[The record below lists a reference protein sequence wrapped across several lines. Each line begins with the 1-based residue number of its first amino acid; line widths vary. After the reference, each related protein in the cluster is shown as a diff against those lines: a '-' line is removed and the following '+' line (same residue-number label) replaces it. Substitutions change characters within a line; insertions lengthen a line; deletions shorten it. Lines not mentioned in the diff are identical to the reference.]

1 MSRPTLETPLTRL
14 LGIDTPVLLAGMNV
28 RTAPSCRSVC
38 RRLAAPAPPRSP
50 SASPTAHPL
59 FPILLTHSSVQGV
72 SHSELAAAVTNG
84 GGLGVI
90 GGLTMSPDQLT
101 SQIKDIKANLV
112 DKSGN
117 FGVDLAIPQV
127 GGNARKTN
135 HDYTHGHLPELI
147 DVIIEEQATLFV
159 CAVGER
165 ARSSVSVRRRTE
177 MRAPRQVCR
186 RAGSSTSSTRVAS

>member
-1 MSRPTLETPLTRL
+1 MSQ
-14 LGIDTPVLLAGMNV
+14 
-28 RTAPSCRSVC
+28 
-38 RRLAAPAPPRSP
+38 
-50 SASPTAHPL
+50 PL
-59 FPILLTHSSVQGV
+59 FVVQGV

-159 CAVGER
+159 CAVGE
-165 ARSSVSVRRRTE
+165 
-177 MRAPRQVCR
+177 
-186 RAGSSTSSTRVAS
+186 GSTQLRLCAETY

>member
-1 MSRPTLETPLTRL
+1 MFFFPRRGSRL
-14 LGIDTPVLLAGMNV
+14 LRSQPLLFVA
-28 RTAPSCRSVC
+28 
-38 RRLAAPAPPRSP
+38 
-50 SASPTAHPL
+50 
-59 FPILLTHSSVQGV
+59 QGV

-84 GGLGVI
+84 GGHGVI

-159 CAVGER
+159 CAVG
-165 ARSSVSVRRRTE
+165 VP
-177 MRAPRQVCR
+177 PRWVVDKLH
-186 RAGSSTSSTRVAS
+186 AGGVLIGNMIGHPQHVEKA

>member
-1 MSRPTLETPLTRL
+1 MLPLCRCS
-14 LGIDTPVLLAGMNV
+14 GFAGF
-28 RTAPSCRSVC
+28 PGGC
-38 RRLAAPAPPRSP
+38 
-50 SASPTAHPL
+50 SASQPL
-59 FPILLTHSSVQGV
+59 LFVSFQGV

-101 SQIKDIKANLV
+101 SQIKDIKANLT

-147 DVIIEEQATLFV
+147 DVIIE
-159 CAVGER
+159 
-165 ARSSVSVRRRTE
+165 
-177 MRAPRQVCR
+177 
-186 RAGSSTSSTRVAS
+186 AGGK

>member
-1 MSRPTLETPLTRL
+1 M
-14 LGIDTPVLLAGMNV
+14 
-28 RTAPSCRSVC
+28 
-38 RRLAAPAPPRSP
+38 
-50 SASPTAHPL
+50 
-59 FPILLTHSSVQGV
+59 
-72 SHSELAAAVTNG
+72 
-84 GGLGVI
+84 I

-159 CAVGER
+159 CAVGE
-165 ARSSVSVRRRTE
+165 
-177 MRAPRQVCR
+177 
-186 RAGSSTSSTRVAS
+186 GSTQLRLCAETY

>member
-1 MSRPTLETPLTRL
+1 MSGFPGTP
-14 LGIDTPVLLAGMNV
+14 
-28 RTAPSCRSVC
+28 PSRSASAV
-38 RRLAAPAPPRSP
+38 P
-50 SASPTAHPL
+50 SA
-59 FPILLTHSSVQGV
+59 QGV

-165 ARSSVSVRRRTE
+165 
-177 MRAPRQVCR
+177 
-186 RAGSSTSSTRVAS
+186 STQLRLCAETY

>member
-1 MSRPTLETPLTRL
+1 M
-14 LGIDTPVLLAGMNV
+14 
-28 RTAPSCRSVC
+28 
-38 RRLAAPAPPRSP
+38 
-50 SASPTAHPL
+50 
-59 FPILLTHSSVQGV
+59 
-72 SHSELAAAVTNG
+72 
-84 GGLGVI
+84 I

-159 CAVGER
+159 CAVGES
-165 ARSSVSVRRRTE
+165 AAAVRLCAETY
-177 MRAPRQVCR
+177 
-186 RAGSSTSSTRVAS
+186 

>member
-28 RTAPSCRSVC
+28 RTALLPLCRCSVGSPAFPA
-38 RRLAAPAPPRSP
+38 AAP
-50 SASPTAHPL
+50 
-59 FPILLTHSSVQGV
+59 LLSLCCSFQGV

-159 CAVGER
+159 CAVGES
-165 ARSSVSVRRRTE
+165 AGAVRLCAETY
-177 MRAPRQVCR
+177 
-186 RAGSSTSSTRVAS
+186 